1 MSKVIV
7 ALTMSLDGFIAG
19 ANDGGEQPLGDGG
32 MRLFDWYFDGDT
44 PIRRYQEAASRG
56 VSVPPFKLSSSSAEV
71 FEELIESGGAV
82 VTGRRTYDIAGA
94 WGGNGPL
101 PGLPLFVLT
110 HNVPEHVPQGE
121 SRYTFVT
128 DGVESAV
135 EHAKAAAGD
144 KYVSLMGASIPQ
156 QCLRAGLLDE
166 IQIHLVPVLLGA
178 GVRLFEH
185 LGSES
190 IALETIRVVD
200 SPGVT
205 HLRFRVVKK

>member
-1 MSKVIV
+1 LAEVIV

-19 ANDGGEQPLGDGG
+19 SNDGGEQPLGDGG

-56 VSVPPFKLSSSSAEV
+56 VSVPPFKLSSSSADV
-71 FEELIESGGAV
+71 FERLVESSGAV

-110 HNVPEHVPQGE
+110 HNVPEQVPQGE
-121 SRYTFVT
+121 SHYTFVT
-128 DGVESAV
+128 DGVESAI
-135 EHAKAAAGD
+135 EQAKAAAGD

-178 GVRLFEH
+178 GVRLFDH
-185 LGSES
+185 FGSEN
-190 IALETIRVVD
+190 IELETVRVVD

-205 HLRFRVVKK
+205 HLRFRVVK

>member
-1 MSKVIV
+1 
-7 ALTMSLDGFIAG
+7 
-19 ANDGGEQPLGDGG
+19 
-32 MRLFDWYFDGDT
+32 
-44 PIRRYQEAASRG
+44 
-56 VSVPPFKLSSSSAEV
+56 VSVPPFKLSGSSAEV
-71 FEELIESGGAV
+71 FEDLIDSGGAV

-110 HNVPEHVPQGE
+110 HNGPQHVPEGE

-128 DGVESAV
+128 DGVESAIAQ
-135 EHAKAAAGD
+135 AKAAAGD
-144 KYVSLMGASIPQ
+144 RYVSLMGASIPQ

-178 GVRLFEH
+178 GVRLFDH
-185 LGSES
+185 LGSDNVE
-190 IALETIRVVD
+190 LETIRVVD

-205 HLRFRVVKK
+205 HLRFRVLRKGRSARWSGRSRSLRRVEQRG